1 METLVVV
8 GLAIAAVLALL
19 ACACGAGKIVPLMLR
34 DRDDRAYK
42 HLPGEK
48 KRRHD
53 KKAAELEAAMNR
65 AAAAVQ
71 RSEEELQRMRQEA
84 VERDRLTAEAMA
96 AAQARMDEKEAM
108 LALAR
113 KEAALRAAAYRR
125 AMADRQALPDL
136 EEGVG
141 SAHTPIKPPI
151 PVFPVIEPGKVEKGV
166 FKHGIVDAPV
176 LSPPE
181 TTPDE
186 LGWGSNTY
194 LLTKLGFTQ
203 DGINSTRLG
212 RLAAAAHSLLWTTPS
227 SKDATPTTSARRL
240 RSSSRKV

>member
-1 METLVVV
+1 MVV

-19 ACACGAGKIVPLMLR
+19 ACACGAGKVLPLMSH
-34 DRDDRAYK
+34 DNRAYK
-42 HLPGEK
+42 QLPGEK

-166 FKHGIVDAPV
+166 FKHGIVQRHPGYPTGRILKKNSWV
-176 LSPPE
+176 C
-181 TTPDE
+181 
-186 LGWGSNTY
+186 GTY
-194 LLTKLGFTQ
+194 PRIQG
-203 DGINSTRLG
+203 
-212 RLAAAAHSLLWTTPS
+212 
-227 SKDATPTTSARRL
+227 DATLKVCEELADARFL
-240 RSSSRKV
+240 DMCIYGY